1 LKRILER
8 AVCVFYYLCLHE
20 EEEEEEEEEERK
32 EGNLCFA
39 LRKCKV

>member
-20 EEEEEEEEEERK
+20 EEEEEEERK
-32 EGNLCFA
+32 EENLCFA

>member
-20 EEEEEEEEEERK
+20 EEEEEEERK

>member
-20 EEEEEEEEEERK
+20 EEEEEEEERK

>member
-20 EEEEEEEEEERK
+20 EEEEEERK

>member
-20 EEEEEEEEEERK
+20 EEEEEEEEERK